1 MTTKTKII
9 NILIIIKSI
18 SLDKFFNNNYKFD
31 VY

>member
-18 SLDKFFNNNYKFD
+18 SLDNFFNKYYEFD